1 MRVYRNSE
9 GYPDPTAGAALANI
23 QREERLRKEL
33 RGMTQKEFYK
43 SQAWRRTR
51 NAYIKYRI
59 SIDGGICEVCGRELG
74 LIVHHKIWLNDE
86 NCNDPT
92 ISLNFNNLRYECQTC
107 HNKEKDPSRKAPG
120 RVAYGPNGEV
130 LRCGKE

>member
-1 MRVYRNSE
+1 MYRNME
-9 GYPDPTAGAALANI
+9 GYPDPTAGKALAKI
-23 QREERLRKEL
+23 EREERLRREL

-51 NAYIKYRI
+51 KAYIDYRI
-59 SIDGGICEVCGRELG
+59 ALDGGVCEVCRQELG
-74 LIVHHKIWLNDE
+74 RVVHHKIWLNDK
-86 NCNDPT
+86 NCSDPD
-92 ISLNFNNLRYECQTC
+92 ISLSFKNLRYECQTC

-130 LRCGKE
+130 LKRGKE